1 VIDRPE
7 QADDGDDGADGAD
20 DGSARTVTRVG
31 TARALVLL
39 AAVLSGGLAVLVCVA
54 ALVLGPAVLDRPGLS
69 GSLALGGVVFLV
81 VVGIF
86 AVVASVLA
94 ARARTV
100 RTVVVRG
107 CGLLLVGMMMAL
119 TTLLLLISR
128 SG

>member
-1 VIDRPE
+1 MIDRPE
-7 QADDGDDGADGAD
+7 QADDRADDGAG
-20 DGSARTVTRVG
+20 GEARTVTRLG

-39 AAVLSGGLAVLVCVA
+39 AAVLSAGLAVLVCVA
-54 ALVLGPAVLDRPGLS
+54 ALVLGPAVLDRPRLS
-69 GSLALGGVVFLV
+69 GSLALGGVAFLV

-119 TTLLLLISR
+119 TTLLLLLSR